1 MRRFAIFFIVFLV
14 SVGINISCKSASKT
28 DNDMQA
34 KPSAGSKAKEAQA
47 NDGLYASIITA
58 KGTIVVA
65 LEFEKTP
72 LTVVNFVGLAEGT
85 KNYKDSKGRTSGQ
98 FYDGLTFHRV
108 ISNFMIQGGDP
119 LGNGTGGPGYAFP
132 DEFVSSLVFRGPGVL
147 AMANAGPNT
156 NGSQFFIT
164 HKATPHLNYKHTIF
178 GHVVSGQDVV
188 NAIRRGDTIEKIEIT
203 RNGDKANNFAT
214 DQAAFDKLLTQR
226 K

>member
-1 MRRFAIFFIVFLV
+1 MAAPT
-14 SVGINISCKSASKT
+14 ASPSTKT
-28 DNDMQA
+28 
-34 KPSAGSKAKEAQA
+34 KEAPS
-47 NDGLYASIITA
+47 NDGLYASIITS

-85 KNYKDSKGRTSGQ
+85 KNFKDSKGRTSGP

-108 ISNFMIQGGDP
+108 IANFMIQGGDP
-119 LGNGTGGPGYAFP
+119 LGTGTGGPGYAFP

-188 NAIRRGDTIEKIEIT
+188 NAIRKGDIIEKIEIT
-203 RNGDKANNFAT
+203 RKGDKAKNFAT
-214 DQAAFDKLLTQR
+214 DQAAFDKLLAKR